1 MKVHTGLRSHTCS
14 TCNRGFYWAHSL
26 RAHMTSHSR
35 EDEKQTVPASDISY
49 MEMNNTSFPEIVSEQ
64 LLVKAVPEDSFTI
77 LTTKDLNGLGLET
90 FQIFAISDINEGV
103 ETFSLYSSECNND
116 QLSLKKNS
124 SISLSA
130 ISL

>member
-1 MKVHTGLRSHTCS
+1 
-14 TCNRGFYWAHSL
+14 
-26 RAHMTSHSR
+26 MTSHSR

-49 MEMNNTSFPEIVSEQ
+49 MEMNNTNFPEIVSEQ